1 MGDDPGE
8 MEIISGDLVNSEF
21 RGSPMQV
28 KKAPALPKV
37 AALHQNFP
45 NPFNPSTEIRFDIPT
60 EGIVKLWI
68 YNQLGQ
74 TVRTLADKRMKAGT
88 YRMKWNGTTE
98 AGHDVSS
105 GVYFYSL
112 ESGDFSQIRKMT
124 LVK

>member
-1 MGDDPGE
+1 
-8 MEIISGDLVNSEF
+8 
-21 RGSPMQV
+21 
-28 KKAPALPKV
+28 
-37 AALHQNFP
+37 
-45 NPFNPSTEIRFDIPT
+45 
-60 EGIVKLWI
+60 
-68 YNQLGQ
+68 
-74 TVRTLADKRMKAGT
+74 MKAGT